1 MNRSD
6 DAGVDNESGCWGTAP
21 SLPWRVGA
29 AELLGS
35 FKEPSRLAP
44 MMIDD
49 YGGDN
54 DDGDNDDDDD
64 DVNGG

>member
-1 MNRSD
+1 
-6 DAGVDNESGCWGTAP
+6 
-21 SLPWRVGA
+21 VGA